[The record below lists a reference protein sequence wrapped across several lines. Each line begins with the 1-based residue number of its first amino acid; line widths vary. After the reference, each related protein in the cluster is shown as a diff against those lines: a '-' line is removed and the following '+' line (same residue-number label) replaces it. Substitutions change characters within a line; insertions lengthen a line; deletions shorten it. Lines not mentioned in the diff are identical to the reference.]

1 MNLESTIE
9 IDRPIEAVFAFL
21 ANMQNVTLWT
31 PVKEVHQMSDGPMGE
46 KAMFVLIVNTMGQK
60 IELVA
65 VVTAYEPPHTLAFK
79 VSTGPLPLENTFTLT
94 PSDGAT
100 QLTAHVDGDPSKLDK
115 MIRSFINAL
124 AQKQMDGMMKNLKKA
139 AEQEHSA

>member
-1 MNLESTIE
+1 MNLESTVTIE
-9 IDRPIEAVFAFL
+9 RPVEAVFAFL

-31 PVKEVHQMSDGPMGE
+31 PVKEVHQVSEGPMGV
-46 KAMFVLIVNTMGQK
+46 KSMFALIVNTMGQK
-60 IELVA
+60 IELMV

-94 PSDGAT
+94 PSDEAT

-139 AEQEHSA
+139 AEQEHGA